1 MKMVLEL
8 LGNAGIKFAAQLV
21 GIGNIILLLGLLY
34 FYIKSYRE
42 IKIGFTL
49 GLILFVL
56 LLMLQSV
63 FSLISPIPG
72 NNLSINTHEFI
83 GSVIEFIALTILLII
98 TWKY

>member
-1 MKMVLEL
+1 MVLEL
-8 LGNAGIKFAAQLV
+8 LGDAGIKLAAQIV
-21 GIGNIILLLGLLY
+21 GIGNIILIIGLLY
-34 FYIKSYRE
+34 YYIKSYRE

-49 GLILFVL
+49 GLIIFVS

-72 NNLSINTHEFI
+72 NNLSINTHVFV
-83 GSVIEFIALTILLII
+83 GSVIEFLALTILLII

>member
-1 MKMVLEL
+1 MVLEL
-8 LGNAGIKFAAQLV
+8 LGDAGIKLAVQIV
-21 GIGNIILLLGLLY
+21 GIGNIILVIGLLY
-34 FYIKSYRE
+34 YYIKSYRE